1 MEKLDVDHKSQKSK
15 NISLAFCFI
24 LFYYDKRYIFKNTSL
39 MYSYKLKIKL
49 INKLPF
55 FGPGSVDLLEG
66 IEKTG
71 SLKVAC
77 ENMNLSYT
85 KGRKMIR
92 DIETETGMPVII
104 SKHGGVGGG
113 KATLTEYGVELLN
126 RYKEFLT
133 EADKCV
139 NEVFLRYYGVDNDQN

>member
-1 MEKLDVDHKSQKSK
+1 M
-15 NISLAFCFI
+15 FCFK
-24 LFYYDKRYIFKNTSL
+24 LVYYYKRYIFKNTSVI

-55 FGPGSVDLLEG
+55 FGPGSVELLEG
-66 IEKTG
+66 IEETG

-85 KGRKMIR
+85 KGRKMIK
-92 DIETETGMPVII
+92 DIETETGEMVII

-113 KATLTEYGVELLN
+113 QATLTEHGKALLE
-126 RYKEFLT
+126 RYKDFLK
-133 EADKCV
+133 EAEKCI
-139 NEVFLRYYGVDNDQN
+139 NEVFMRYYGDKDAQD